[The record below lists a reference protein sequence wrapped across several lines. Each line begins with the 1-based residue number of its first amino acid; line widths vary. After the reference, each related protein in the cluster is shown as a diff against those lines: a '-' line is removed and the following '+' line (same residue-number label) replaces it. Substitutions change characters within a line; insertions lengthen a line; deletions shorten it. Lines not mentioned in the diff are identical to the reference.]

1 MSDTAVASKTE
12 GARSASAM
20 HKTDVAII
28 GAGPGGYVAAIR
40 LGQLGKKVT
49 VIDRGYPGGVCL
61 NWGCIP
67 SKALIHAAD
76 VVDEIKHAESIGI
89 KIQGEPEIDFAKMI
103 AWKDDVVKRLTGGVR
118 SLLQHHKCEWLEG
131 EARLSGPRKIEVR
144 TANGVETVEA
154 QNIMI
159 ATGARPIDIPGF
171 ESDGENIV
179 HSRGA
184 LAWQKLPKSLV
195 IIGGGVIGVEMGTL
209 FAKLGTKV
217 TIVELM
223 DQILPGTDPE
233 LTKVVERGL
242 KKRKV
247 DLRLGSKASKLEKKG
262 QGYAVTIE
270 GKKGKTEVVECE
282 KILVGVG
289 FRPNTK
295 DLGLESAG
303 VKLDDRGF
311 IPVDKYQ
318 RTNVSHIYA
327 IGDVIGPPFLAHK
340 ASKEG
345 LIAAGVIAA
354 EAGTENDVRAMP
366 AVVFCD
372 PEIATVGMSEE
383 EAKKAG
389 HEVHI
394 GRFPMQASGRALT
407 MQSTEGLV
415 KIITNAKT
423 DLLLGVGIVAR
434 GASDLISEAAL
445 AIEMGAVAEDLA
457 LTVHPHP
464 TLSESVMEAAEAV
477 ADRAIHSVSG
487 KK

>member
-1 MSDTAVASKTE
+1 
-12 GARSASAM
+12 M
-20 HKTDVAII
+20 HSTDVAII

-49 VIDRGYPGGVCL
+49 IIDRGYPGGVCL

-76 VVDEIKHAESIGI
+76 VVDEIKNASSIGI
-89 KIQGEPEIDFAKMI
+89 NISGEPQIDFAKMI
-103 AWKDDVVKRLTGGVR
+103 AWKDDVVKKLAGGVR
-118 SLLQHHKCEWLEG
+118 QLLEGQKVQWLEG
-131 EARLSGPRKIEVR
+131 EARLSGAHRIEVR

-154 QNIMI
+154 QSILV
-159 ATGARPIDIPGF
+159 ATGAHPIDIPGF
-171 ESDGENIV
+171 EFDGENVV

-195 IIGGGVIGVEMGTL
+195 VIGGGVIGVEMGTL
-209 FAKLGTKV
+209 FAKLGTEV

-233 LTKVVERGL
+233 LTKVVQRGL

-247 DLRLGSKASKLEKKG
+247 ALHLESKATKLEKRG
-262 QGYAVTIE
+262 GGYAVTIE
-270 GKKGKTEVVECE
+270 NKKGKTEVVECE
-282 KILVGVG
+282 KVLVGVG

-303 VKLDDRGF
+303 VKLDERGF

-354 EAGTENDVRAMP
+354 EAGVENDVRAMP
-366 AVVFCD
+366 AVIFSD
-372 PEIATVGMSEE
+372 PEIATVGLSEE

-389 HEVHI
+389 HEIRI
-394 GRFPMQASGRALT
+394 GRFSMQASGRAMT
-407 MQSTEGLV
+407 MQSTDGMV
-415 KIITNAKT
+415 KIIADAKS

-445 AIEMGAVAEDLA
+445 AIEMGAAAEDLA

-464 TLSESVMEAAEAV
+464 TLSETIMEAAEAV
-477 ADRAIHSVSG
+477 ADRAIHSLSSH
-487 KK
+487 